1 MLPFPISNSN
11 TRAFKVGQDMYS
23 LNSSFLIACPIFQ
36 FEGPPQRRR
45 QTHGS
50 LTVSF
55 AKLSIYFF
63 WHSHICFLDNV
74 GNCHE
79 FHWFTYTLRMAVNG
93 GLIMRTFCYFLF
105 LKSLSFFVFF
115 FFVVTKDQPRG
126 IVYQQLLWHCSM
138 DQKVMR
144 MQLWL
149 VGTEMLF
156 YFL

>member
-1 MLPFPISNSN
+1 M
-11 TRAFKVGQDMYS
+11 
-23 LNSSFLIACPIFQ
+23 
-36 FEGPPQRRR
+36 
-45 QTHGS
+45 GS
-50 LTVSF
+50 LTVSL
-55 AKLSIYFF
+55 AKLSIYFFF

-74 GNCHE
+74 GNCHK
-79 FHWFTYTLRMAVNG
+79 FRWFTYTLRIAVNG
-93 GLIMRTFCYFLF
+93 GLMMRTFYCFLF
-105 LKSLSFFVFF
+105 LKSFFLSFL